1 MKKVNI
7 IIVSASVGFGVMCF
21 IWGLLWMV
29 MAKDLANSVKV
40 LEEEKSRLEEKIT
53 GLEWELSQV
62 DQMICIKEEE

>member
-29 MAKDLANSVKV
+29 MAGDLKEQVIDLENEVIQLRWENENNYMYCEVK
-40 LEEEKSRLEEKIT
+40 
-53 GLEWELSQV
+53 
-62 DQMICIKEEE
+62 